1 MRSEWRRSATQG
13 ILWYDSRTM
22 PINDLSSHA
31 ADQGQERSSG
41 SQLPP
46 LWSLIA
52 ARLAADQTVPRGLLL
67 RALSSQVPL
76 VQLVAAARAG
86 AELPALGA
94 AVGLTPEQGALVRD
108 ALLQSNRR
116 PRPVRAPVSVDRGLV
131 ERLRQ
136 RIDEGASIEMIVA
149 SHGFTPAQRL
159 HYLIQT
165 GLTAYAGSRRQQAR
179 KQVPAL
185 VGRGEAVPEAV
196 LCTAI
201 GISPAVLSEILVQLR
216 AGEGLMQV
224 MERNH
229 LPWPDARLIAQAISW
244 KPSWR
249 KREQRVGRLTLA
261 EVLSR
266 AAAKENPVWI
276 AEAAGVRAQWIR
288 HVLKREGCPVAPTTA
303 RHLSRRPAPT
313 EPPAGLDPSRHSR
326 PALPRDA
333 MRADGPPGAADERPA
348 H

>member
-1 MRSEWRRSATQG
+1 
-13 ILWYDSRTM
+13 M
-22 PINDLSSHA
+22 PINDHSSPD
-31 ADQGQERSSG
+31 ADHLQERYSG
-41 SQLPP
+41 SELPP

-76 VQLVAAARAG
+76 AQLVAAARAG
-86 AELPALGA
+86 AQLSELAA
-94 AVGLTPEQGALVRD
+94 AVGLAADQGALVRD

-116 PRPVRAPVSVDRGLV
+116 PRPVRAPVSVDSGLV
-131 ERLRQ
+131 EHLRQ

-149 SHGFTPAQRL
+149 SQGFTPAQRL

-179 KQVPAL
+179 KEIPLL
-185 VGRGEAVPEAV
+185 VARGEPVPEAV

-201 GISPAVLSEILVQLR
+201 GISPAVLREILVQLR

-224 MERNH
+224 MERNR

-288 HVLKREGCPVAPTTA
+288 HVLKREGCPAAPVTA
-303 RHLSRRPAPT
+303 RHHSRRPAPT
-313 EPPAGLDPSRHSR
+313 DPSATQDPSRHSR
-326 PALPRDA
+326 PAAPRDA
-333 MRADGPPGAADERPA
+333 VRADGAPDAADDSPA
-348 H
+348 N

>member
-1 MRSEWRRSATQG
+1 
-13 ILWYDSRTM
+13 M
-22 PINDLSSHA
+22 PINDHSSHD
-31 ADQGQERSSG
+31 ADHAPERSS
-41 SQLPP
+41 SAELPP
-46 LWSLIA
+46 LCSLIA
-52 ARLAADQTVPRGLLL
+52 ARLAAEQTVPRGLLL
-67 RALSSQVPL
+67 RALSSKVPL
-76 VQLVAAARAG
+76 VQLVASARAG
-86 AELPALGA
+86 AELAALAA
-94 AVGLTPEQGALVRD
+94 AVGLAPAQGMLVRD
-108 ALLQSNRR
+108 ALLQSHRR
-116 PRPVRAPVSVDRGLV
+116 PRPARPPVSVDHALV

-159 HYLIQT
+159 QYLIQT

-179 KQVPAL
+179 KAVPLL
-185 VGRGEAVPEAV
+185 VGTGEPVPEAV

-201 GISPAVLSEILVQLR
+201 GISPAVLRDILIELR

-224 MERNH
+224 MERH
-229 LPWPDARLIAQAISW
+229 RLPWPDARLIAQAISW

-288 HVLKREGCPVAPTTA
+288 HVLKREGCPVAPSTA
-303 RHLSRRPAPT
+303 RHLSRRLPT
-313 EPPAGLDPSRHSR
+313 SDAVSPQDPSRLVR
-326 PALPRDA
+326 PAAPRDA
-333 MRADGPPGAADERPA
+333 QRADAEQRPGL
-348 H
+348 